1 VIATRQTKAISLA
14 TIYVLTLNMLIQTE
28 HLTKQYGRKLAL
40 NDICITIDPGQIV
53 ALLGPNG
60 AGKTTLLR
68 CLAGISQANSGRLLF
83 DSETFSRD
91 RLDLRARYHFV
102 PDFPFFYSDA
112 TVLQHIGMIL
122 KAYSANEPGVE
133 ELVIELL
140 EDFELLTLVES
151 SLAKLSR
158 GQIYKTA
165 LVALMAVDPDV
176 WILDEPFASG
186 MDPHGIASFRR
197 RARDAAKRGRTVI
210 YSTQLL
216 ELAES
221 FSDRVCI
228 IAEGRV
234 QAFDSMNHLRQT
246 STAADGRILEELF
259 ERLREVP
266 E

>member
-1 VIATRQTKAISLA
+1 
-14 TIYVLTLNMLIQTE
+14 MLIQTE
-28 HLTKQYGRKLAL
+28 HLTKQYGRKRAL
-40 NDICITIDPGQIV
+40 DDVSITIDAGQIV

-68 CLAGISQANSGRLLF
+68 CLAGITQANSGKMLF
-83 DSETFSRD
+83 DGETYSRD
-91 RLDLRARYHFV
+91 RLDLRERYHFV
-102 PDFPFFYSDA
+102 PDFPFFFAEA

-122 KAYSANEPGVE
+122 RAYHKDEPGIE

-140 EDFELLTLVES
+140 EDFELLTLIES
-151 SLAKLSR
+151 SLTKLSR
-158 GQIYKTA
+158 GQIYKAA

-186 MDPHGIASFRR
+186 MDPHGIATFRR
-197 RARDAAKRGRTVI
+197 RARDAARRGRTVI

-234 QAFDSMNHLRQT
+234 QAFDPMSHLRAT
-246 STAADGRILEELF
+246 STADDGRILEELF

>member
-1 VIATRQTKAISLA
+1 MSL
-14 TIYVLTLNMLIQTE
+14 
-28 HLTKQYGRKLAL
+28 
-40 NDICITIDPGQIV
+40 TIDAGQVV

-68 CLAGISQANSGRLLF
+68 CLAGINQANSGKLLF
-83 DSETFSRD
+83 DGETFTRD
-91 RLDLRARYHFV
+91 RIDLRARYHFV
-102 PDFPFFYSDA
+102 PDFPFFFSEA
-112 TVLQHIGMIL
+112 TVLQHIGMVM
-122 KAYSANEPGVE
+122 KAYSADQAGVE

-140 EDFELLTLVES
+140 EDFELLTLIES
-151 SLAKLSR
+151 NLTKLSR

-165 LVALMAVDPDV
+165 LVALMAVDPEV

-186 MDPHGIASFRR
+186 MDPHGIAAFRR

-221 FSDRVCI
+221 FSDRVGI

-234 QAFDSMNHLRQT
+234 HAFDPMSHLRQ
-246 STAADGRILEELF
+246 SSSAGEGRVLEELF